1 MAISKDNLITYG
13 LSGLLGKQVVFRTQK
28 GRTIISKRTKPKD
41 RKSKAQLKQRSR
53 FSDATIYAKGAIADK
68 DIRKLYDAR
77 AQKSDKLQTAFNVA
91 VADYM
96 RAPEIMHID
105 VAGYRGNIGDIITI
119 SATDD
124 FMVKEVKVEI
134 EKVDG
139 SLIEQGDA
147 KLMPNGLDWAYRVQS
162 ANFLYAGNIVVA
174 RAFDLPGNMC
184 EEKVV
189 C

>member
-13 LSGLLGKQVVFRTQK
+13 LSGLLGKQIVFRTQK

-53 FSDATIYAKGAIADK
+53 FSEATLYAKGAIADK
-68 DIRKLYDAR
+68 DIRKLYDAK

-96 RAPEIMHID
+96 RAPEIGHID
-105 VAGYRGNIGDIITI
+105 VTGYKGNTGNLIII

-124 FMVKEVKVEI
+124 FMVKEVKVRI
-134 EKVDG
+134 ESSDGAMVEEGNAIISSNGFDWEYKVQSDNG
-139 SLIEQGDA
+139 SLAGSKVII
-147 KLMPNGLDWAYRVQS
+147 RV
-162 ANFLYAGNIVVA
+162 
-174 RAFDLPGNMC
+174 FDLPGNIC

>member
-13 LSGLLGKQVVFRTQK
+13 LSGLLGNQIVFRTQK
-28 GRTIISKRTKPKD
+28 GRTIVSKRTKPKD
-41 RKSKAQLKQRSR
+41 RKSQAQLKQRGR
-53 FSDATIYAKGAIADK
+53 FSEATIYAKGAIADK
-68 DIRKLYDAR
+68 DIRKLYDAK
-77 AQKSDKLQTAFNVA
+77 ALKSDKLQTAFNVA

-105 VAGYRGNIGDIITI
+105 VTGYNGNIGDVIMI

-134 EKVDG
+134 ESSDG
-139 SLIEQGDA
+139 VMVEKGSVFVS
-147 KLMPNGLDWAYRVQS
+147 PNGFEWEYRVQS
-162 ANFLYAGNIVVA
+162 SNETPEGCKITVRV
-174 RAFDLPGNMC
+174 FDLPGNVC

-189 C
+189 Y

>member
-53 FSDATIYAKGAIADK
+53 FSEATIYAKGAIADM
-68 DIRKLYDAR
+68 DIRKLYDAK
-77 AQKSDKLQTAFNVA
+77 AQKSEKLQTAFNVA

-105 VAGYRGNIGDIITI
+105 VTGYKGDIGDVIVI
-119 SATDD
+119 SAMDD

-134 EKVDG
+134 ESGDG
-139 SLIEQGDA
+139 VRIEAGDA
-147 KLMPNGLDWAYRVQS
+147 VPGPNGVDWVYETRSSNGLWEGCKVVVRVS
-162 ANFLYAGNIVVA
+162 
-174 RAFDLPGNMC
+174 DLPGNVC
-184 EEKVV
+184 EEVVV